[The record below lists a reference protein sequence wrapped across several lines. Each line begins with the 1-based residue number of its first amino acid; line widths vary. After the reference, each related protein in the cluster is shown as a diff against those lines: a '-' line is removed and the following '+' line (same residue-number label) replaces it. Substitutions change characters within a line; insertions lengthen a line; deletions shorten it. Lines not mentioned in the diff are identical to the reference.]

1 MPETKGAIP
10 TEKKGRWF
18 SVKKLAVLVAKVDQT
33 VANDLPIYPFG
44 LTENGVN
51 FRNALTNQG
60 L

>member
-1 MPETKGAIP
+1 MKE
-10 TEKKGRWF
+10 
-18 SVKKLAVLVAKVDQT
+18 LAVVVAKVDQT

-44 LTENGVN
+44 LTENGVT